1 MKHGGC
7 RISAR
12 RESTRTAFRLLQH
25 NEKNSVRLNET
36 CTRCTFDVRRCA
48 RAARSLH
55 EFPFAQTLDGASCVR
70 CRHCISCDE
79 IRIYCDVRIRLP
91 MPTAHKN
98 RTRARR
104 NLPRSRSRR
113 ADMHSKKFLHNLPRA
128 RVPRGRNRSKKSES
142 VPSDSRDMPPP
153 TGKFLRRAHLRFGF
167 EREVL
172 HERAR
177 QVR

>member
-12 RESTRTAFRLLQH
+12 RESTRTAFRLLQR

-36 CTRCTFDVRRCA
+36 CTRSAFGTFARANDVHIACDNAFALTHHFASRSNCRHCKNYYEIRTSCTVLFRLRTPVAHKICA
-48 RAARSLH
+48 RARRISSRS
-55 EFPFAQTLDGASCVR
+55 
-70 CRHCISCDE
+70 
-79 IRIYCDVRIRLP
+79 
-91 MPTAHKN
+91 
-98 RTRARR
+98 RARR
-104 NLPRSRSRR
+104 ANV
-113 ADMHSKKFLHNLPRA
+113 HSKKILHNLPRA

-177 QVR
+177 QAR